1 MAITKRNT
9 IKKEILINERF
20 AFNLKKF
27 VYKEKGFTHTEKRFV
42 YIHKTNPRQNI
53 LTANSCGKFP
63 RHISRANNQPLQL
76 YAKGCQYF

>member
-42 YIHKTNPRQNI
+42 YIHKTNPRQI
-53 LTANSCGKFP
+53 ATAKHSHGK
-63 RHISRANNQPLQL
+63 
-76 YAKGCQYF
+76 